1 MNPLS
6 NPKFFYRIL
15 AYVSKI
21 LYPSYPCYFFPSF
34 LLIQTYNKLVA
45 LKRNPKYRVIPLPNK
60 FYNIL
65 VKNQRFRSDHFCFV
79 SDELYDKYDILEDS
93 NRTVNWLNVVFGNGN
108 NNSTRAS
115 SQSSDIVQTILAK
128 PNSSILVPVIGV
140 QRCQKNCIF
149 VSENS
154 YHNWCIKNKVRD
166 AHPLLVQLQPF
177 NYHQYLPRLAT
188 RATVFLVKHPYELPF
203 DVTDEIITN
212 FFSSPQ
218 VLYRNHTY
226 EILLD
231 QTNVSNAVYCEY
243 FETLIALKKLYF
255 RCVQLESSEN
265 PYENYAVVMKGQ
277 TTLHQS
283 TSINY
288 PVSRQYLDGFAFI
301 SACPWGYLSHF
312 NYLKKCIMPFIGENF
327 YSVSTSP
334 SNSPSTSAAAS
345 PPPPEPP
352 KITLIGRI
360 FPIFLLQGDRGCGK
374 RSLVNYV
381 AQSMGFQLYF
391 ADCVE
396 IVSSSSPA
404 QTETKLKLAFAKA
417 SLCEPIIFVITNFE
431 LFGIDNEGREDHR
444 TLTVFQTE
452 LNSLFKKQTNYPII
466 LIAVANGTIS
476 KPIIQGQFLETITIE
491 APNKDE
497 RFNHLQWLLHRE
509 MLMQEIFNGNHGKDF
524 TDIPL
529 WNGRSVKA
537 AKYNLSRHLKS
548 AKKSTEILESI
559 AGQTQGFHFGDIKML
574 FENST
579 ENLLTVRQRG
589 EIFQMENCLLLEEF
603 EKHLDIMQKQFT
615 DSLGAPK
622 VPRVLWSDIGGLSAL
637 KEEIQMSIGFPLK
650 HVNLMGKN
658 MRRSGI
664 LLYGPP
670 GTTLYYKSK
679 CMEIFDN

>member
-6 NPKFFYRIL
+6 NPKCFYRIL

-45 LKRNPKYRVIPLPNK
+45 LKQNPKYRVIPLPNK
-60 FYNIL
+60 YYNLL
-65 VKNQRFRSDHFCFV
+65 VKSQKFQSDHFCFV
-79 SDELYDKYDILEDS
+79 SDEIFDKYDDSDDS
-93 NRTVNWLNVVFGNGN
+93 NATLNWLNVEFGNGD
-108 NNSTRAS
+108 NSSNRNS
-115 SQSSDIVQTILAK
+115 KQSSDIVQTILSK

-149 VSENS
+149 VSENC

-166 AHPLLVQLQPF
+166 THPLLVQLQRF
-177 NYHQYLPRLAT
+177 NCNQYLPRLAT
-188 RATVFLVKHPYELPF
+188 RATVFLIKQPYELPF
-203 DVTDEIITN
+203 DVTDEIITK
-212 FFSSPQ
+212 FFSSAH

-231 QTNVSNAVYCEY
+231 EANVGKKMYCTY
-243 FETLIALKKLYF
+243 FETLAALKKLYL
-255 RCVQLESSEN
+255 RCVQLESDEN
-265 PYENYAVVMKGQ
+265 PYENCAVVKKGL

-288 PVSRQYLDGFAFI
+288 PVSRQYLDDFAYI
-301 SACPWGYLSHF
+301 SACPWGYLRHF
-312 NYLKKCIMPFIGENF
+312 NYLKKCILPFIGENF

-334 SNSPSTSAAAS
+334 SNSPSTSTAAS

-360 FPIFLLQGDRGCGK
+360 FPLFLMQGDRGCGK
-374 RSLVNYV
+374 RSLICHV
-381 AQSMGFQLYF
+381 ARSMGFQLF
-391 ADCVE
+391 FVDCNE

-417 SLCEPIIFVITNFE
+417 SLCEPLIFVITNFE
-431 LFGIDNEGREDHR
+431 VFGIDNEGREDLR

-452 LNSLFKKQTNYPII
+452 IHSLFKQKNVYPII
-466 LIAVANGTIS
+466 LIAVANGTIT
-476 KPIIQGQFLETITIE
+476 KPIIQSQFLETITIE
-491 APNKDE
+491 PPSKEE
-497 RFNHLQWLLHRE
+497 RFKHLQWLFHRE
-509 MLMQEIFNGNHGKDF
+509 IVIQEIFNVDHGADF
-524 TDIPL
+524 TDVPL
-529 WNGRSVKA
+529 WNGRSMQA
-537 AKYNLSRHLKS
+537 AKHNLSRHLKC
-548 AKKSTEILESI
+548 AKKSIGLLESI

-579 ENLLTVRQRG
+579 ENLLAVRQPG
-589 EIFQMENCLLLEEF
+589 EIFQLENCLLHDEF
-603 EKHLDIMQKQFT
+603 EKNLDIMQKQFT

-637 KEEIQMSIGFPLK
+637 KEEIQMSIGLPLK
-650 HVNLMGKN
+650 HVHLMGKN

-670 GTTLYYKSK
+670 GTKLHYHQ
-679 CMEIFDN
+679 NA